1 LTAKLLARAAPR
13 AQVDLARELVADRY
27 PVIATELLKPLL
39 HLLSLSREACGGD
52 VDKFLI
58 LLVVALRTTEHPGF
72 RALSQAELL
81 KGDIQTFPGLTTNM
95 RSIGDS
101 LNIPRETVRRKV
113 AELVEAD
120 WITRHGLNLH
130 FTSHAYRQLAD
141 VREAIEALAVSNFQV
156 VAGLLAGRGSDR

>member
-1 LTAKLLARAAPR
+1 VAGAAHKAR
-13 AQVDLARELVADRY
+13 VDLARQLVAERY

-72 RALSQAELL
+72 RARSQAELL
-81 KGDIQTFPGLTTNM
+81 SGDIAAFPGLSTNM

-113 AELVEAD
+113 GELVEAG
-120 WITRHGLNLH
+120 WISRRGLTLH
-130 FTSHAYRQLAD
+130 FTSHAYRELAG
-141 VREAIEALAVSNFQV
+141 VREAIEAMAISNFQV
-156 VAGLLAGRGSDR
+156 VVDLLETCGSGR